1 MILPPETLGP
11 EAAYQA
17 ALDQGRFFI
26 QQCADCRRAVFYPR
40 TICPHCSGRILKWI
54 EPSGRG
60 TVYSVTTVRR
70 KPEHGGD
77 YNVSLIDLSEGVR
90 MMSSVR
96 GISPHEVQIGMS
108 VRAEIVTNNGSGLVV
123 FKPADQTS

>member
-1 MILPPETLGP
+1 MILPPGTLGP

-26 QQCADCRRAVFYPR
+26 QQCADCRGAVFYPR
-40 TICPHCSGRILKWI
+40 TICPHCSGAVLQWV

-60 TVYSVTTVRR
+60 TVYSSTTVRR
-70 KPEHGGD
+70 KQEQGGD
-77 YNVSLIDLSEGVR
+77 YNVSIIDLDEGAR

-96 GISPHEVQIGMS
+96 GISAHEVKIGMS
-108 VRAEIVTNNGSGLVV
+108 VQAEIVTKNGSGLVI
-123 FKPADQTS
+123 FKPAGQPS